1 VKIFKIITLF
11 PDFFN
16 SPLKSGLLGKAIEKG
31 LCHIECINLRQWG
44 EGQYRQC
51 DDYPYGGGS
60 GMVLMPVPLLKAI
73 ESCKGD
79 SKVLYPS
86 PSGALL
92 TQDMVKELFQ
102 NDSFLFI
109 CGQYEGIDQRV
120 IDRYVDYE
128 ISIGDYIL
136 SGGEYA
142 VLVII
147 DALCRYIP
155 GFMSN
160 PESLSDESFENYL
173 LEYPQYTRPREI
185 DGMCVPDILISGNHE
200 KIRQWRL
207 EKSIEKTRATRP
219 DLYRLYI
226 AKKNEVK
233 Q

>member
-1 VKIFKIITLF
+1 
-11 PDFFN
+11 
-16 SPLKSGLLGKAIEKG
+16 
-31 LCHIECINLRQWG
+31 
-44 EGQYRQC
+44 
-51 DDYPYGGGS
+51 
-60 GMVLMPVPLLKAI
+60 
-73 ESCKGD
+73 
-79 SKVLYPS
+79 VLYPS
-86 PSGALL
+86 PSGTVLN
-92 TQDMVKELFQ
+92 QDMVKELFHH
-102 NDSFLFI
+102 DSFLFI

-120 IDRYVDYE
+120 INRYVDYE
-128 ISIGDYIL
+128 ISIGDYVL

-142 VLVII
+142 ALVII